1 MDIMDVINAIMKI
14 LGYICIFIIILYLAH
29 ITSKYLAKKNE
40 FINKNRSIKIKER
53 LLVNK
58 DKELILITYKDRE
71 YLIGISQDKFT
82 KIDTFENKDDIS
94 EEF

>member
-1 MDIMDVINAIMKI
+1 MVINVIIKM

-40 FINKNRSIKIKER
+40 LINKNKSIKIKER
-53 LLVNK
+53 LFVNK
-58 DKELILITYKDRE
+58 DKELILVKYKNRE

-94 EEF
+94 EKF

>member
-1 MDIMDVINAIMKI
+1 MDIINAIIKI
-14 LGYICIFIIILYLAH
+14 LGYICIFVIILYLAH

-40 FINKNRSIKIKER
+40 LINKNKSIKIKER
-53 LLVNK
+53 LFVNK
-58 DKELILITYKDRE
+58 DKELILMTYKNRE

>member
-1 MDIMDVINAIMKI
+1 MDTINLIMKM

-40 FINKNRSIKIKER
+40 FINKNKSIKIKER
-53 LLVNK
+53 VLVQK
-58 DKELILITYKDRE
+58 DKELILFAYKNRE

-82 KIDTFENKDDIS
+82 KIDAFENKDDIS
-94 EEF
+94 EEI

>member
-1 MDIMDVINAIMKI
+1 MVINVIVKM

-40 FINKNRSIKIKER
+40 LINKNKSIKIKER
-53 LLVNK
+53 LFVNK
-58 DKELILITYKDRE
+58 DKELILVKYKNRE

-94 EEF
+94 EKF

>member
-1 MDIMDVINAIMKI
+1 MDIFNLIMKM

-40 FINKNRSIKIKER
+40 FINKNKSIKIKER

-58 DKELILITYKDRE
+58 DKELVLIVYKNRE
-71 YLIGISQDKFT
+71 YLIGISQDKFI

-94 EEF
+94 EEI

>member
-1 MDIMDVINAIMKI
+1 MHIINPIMKI

-40 FINKNRSIKIKER
+40 LINKNKSIKIKER
-53 LLVNK
+53 LLINK
-58 DKELILITYKDRE
+58 DKELILIMYRNRE

-82 KIDTFENKDDIS
+82 KIDTFDNKDDIS
-94 EEF
+94 EEI

>member
-1 MDIMDVINAIMKI
+1 MKM

-40 FINKNRSIKIKER
+40 FINKNKSIKIKER

-58 DKELILITYKDRE
+58 DKELVLIVYKNRE
-71 YLIGISQDKFT
+71 YLIGISQDKFI

-94 EEF
+94 EEI